1 MGRGTDFS
9 HSKDRK
15 LPEVELHV
23 NNYILGWP
31 KSLFEFFIR
40 CYGKTQT
47 NFLAKPMT
55 YII

>member
-31 KSLFEFFIR
+31 NSLFEFFIR